1 MIQFH
6 RRLRPIKII
15 SFDLD
20 DTLYDNGPVML
31 RAEQALLEHLH
42 AEYPATQHMQ
52 LNDWRSLRDQLAA
65 KDNTLASNMT
75 ALRLAT
81 LSEGL
86 IRNGIAKAL
95 ARAASEEAMSHFLD
109 HRSDV
114 EIAPEVHQLLDAL
127 AGRFPLL
134 AISNGN
140 ADIQKLGLQNY
151 FTQAWQPSAQLRG
164 KPTTDMFEA
173 ARQDLGF
180 APGELLHIGDHPVSD
195 IQGAARFGA
204 QSVWLNEAGLSS
216 KQLTWLPTIT
226 ITHLPALQQVLEGH

>member
-6 RRLRPIKII
+6 RRLRPVKII

-20 DTLYDNGPVML
+20 DTLYDNEPVML
-31 RAEQALLEHLH
+31 RAEQALLAHLH
-42 AEYPATQHMQ
+42 TEHPQTQRLQ
-52 LNDWRSLRDQLAA
+52 LNDWRSLRDRLAA
-65 KDNTLASNMT
+65 SDSTLASNMT

-86 IRNGIAKAL
+86 VQSGVAKSA
-95 ARAASEEAMSHFLD
+95 ATAASEQAMAHFLS
-109 HRSDV
+109 HRNDV
-114 EIAPEVHQLLDAL
+114 DIAAEVHQLLAAL

-140 ADIQKLGLQNY
+140 ADIQKLGLQDY
-151 FTQAWQPSAQLRG
+151 FTQAWQPSPTLRG

-180 APGELLHIGDHPVSD
+180 APAELLHIGDHPVSD
-195 IQGAARFGA
+195 VQGAARFGA
-204 QSVWLNEAGLSS
+204 QSVWLNESGLHS
-216 KQLTWLPTIT
+216 KQLTWLPTVT
-226 ITHLPALQQVLEGH
+226 ITHLPALQQVLDGH